1 MGKIIIVT
9 GHLAA
14 LKTTISQRLGR
25 DLSIVCL
32 NKDVIKEILGDTIG
46 FTNRE
51 ENLKLS
57 RATFKLME
65 LYAEKM
71 LEVDQNIIL
80 ESNFKDFELNE
91 LRKMLDMN
99 KHACLTLFLTG
110 NVQTLFD
117 RYVLRQAI
125 RHPVHTS
132 AGLMTM
138 EDFIES
144 MNIIKKEDTIG
155 ESINID
161 TTVFSDE
168 DYKFLINEV
177 SRFIKQ

>member
-25 DLSIVCL
+25 DLSIICL
-32 NKDVIKEILGDTIG
+32 NKDLIKEILGDTIG

-57 RATFKLME
+57 RATFMLMKT
-65 LYAEKM
+65 YAEKM
-71 LEVDQNIIL
+71 LEIDQNIIL
-80 ESNFKDFELNE
+80 ESNFKDFELTE
-91 LRKMLDMN
+91 LRKMLGMN

-110 NVQTLFD
+110 NDQTLFD
-117 RYVLRQAI
+117 RYVLRQAS

-132 AGLMTM
+132 AGLMTLK
-138 EDFIES
+138 DFIES
-144 MNIIKKEDTIG
+144 MNTVKKEDIIG
-155 ESINID
+155 ESIEID
-161 TTVFSDE
+161 TTTFSEE
-168 DYKFLINEV
+168 DYELLVNKV

>member
-25 DLSIVCL
+25 DLSIICL
-32 NKDVIKEILGDTIG
+32 NKDVLKEILGDTIG

-57 RATFKLME
+57 RATFKLMKM
-65 LYAEKM
+65 YAEKM
-71 LEVDQNIIL
+71 LEIDQNIIL

-91 LRKMLDMN
+91 LREMLGMN

-110 NVQTLFD
+110 SIQTLYD
-117 RYVLRQAI
+117 RYVMRQAI

-138 EDFIES
+138 QDFIES
-144 MNIIKKEDTIG
+144 MNTVIKEDIIG
-155 ESINID
+155 ESIVID
-161 TTVFSDE
+161 TTMFSEE
-168 DYKFLINEV
+168 DYEFLVKKV